1 MKINLATPLLVMAL
15 SLTGASAHAQA
26 YPLTM
31 TGLVTSPSCGLT
43 VDAIALGDVPLA
55 EFVSSSL
62 PAARYSKSFDVRL
75 QNCEVSSLSAASLKF
90 SGTITGSTSVLALT
104 NMNSPG
110 VAVGIGVQIT
120 TNDAQHG
127 STGTPVK
134 FDGSESYAFRPASGK
149 SSYTF
154 LASYIRSPTAPSRA
168 PGTANAT
175 ATVTL
180 TYS

>member
-1 MKINLATPLLVMAL
+1 
-15 SLTGASAHAQA
+15 
-26 YPLTM
+26 
-31 TGLVTSPSCGLT
+31 
-43 VDAIALGDVPLA
+43 
-55 EFVSSSL
+55 
-62 PAARYSKSFDVRL
+62 
-75 QNCEVSSLSAASLKF
+75 LKF
-90 SGTITGSTSVLALT
+90 SGTITGSTSILALT
-104 NMNSPG
+104 NMNGAG

-120 TNDAQHG
+120 TNDSQHG

-134 FDGSESYAFRPASGK
+134 FDGSESYAFRPSSGK